1 MIVLNQR
8 WILHKGKQLAEALV
22 LIQVSPIVW
31 KLSSIYYDPNQ
42 GGSIQTPIDQ
52 IDRHHQG
59 MMPHILDLVIS
70 HAFKWA
76 LEENTIQTIQEVSQK
91 IKQSLTYMEEVIK
104 CK

>member
-8 WILHKGKQLAEALV
+8 WTLHENKQVVEALV
-22 LIQVSPIVW
+22 LIQVSPIIW

-42 GGSIQTPIDQ
+42 GESIQTPIGQ

-59 MMPHILDLVIS
+59 MMPHILDLIIN

-76 LEENTIQTIQEVSQK
+76 LEENTIQTIQEISQK
-91 IKQSLTYMEEVIK
+91 IKQSLAYMKEVIK
-104 CK
+104 